1 MSRILSIL
9 VVFLLIITQYRL
21 WWGEN
26 GLLEY
31 WQTKRLVSNL
41 ETNNQL
47 LQKRNARLDAEV
59 QDLKS
64 GLDAVAERAR
74 FDLGMIGKDETFYWL
89 IGDPPQ
95 IFTTSPPKEKQNS
108 NHD

>member
-1 MSRILSIL
+1 MSRFLSVL
-9 VVFLLIITQYRL
+9 VVLLLLMTQFRL

-31 WQTKRLVSNL
+31 WQTKALVSDL
-41 ETNNQL
+41 ETNNQK
-47 LQKRNARLDAEV
+47 LQKRNARLNAEV

-74 FDLGMIGKDETFYWL
+74 FDLGMIGKNETFFWL
-89 IGDPPQ
+89 IGDPPERMKIPEQ
-95 IFTTSPPKEKQNS
+95 AIEPMP
-108 NHD
+108 

>member
-9 VVFLLIITQYRL
+9 VIFLLLITQYRL

-31 WQTKRLVSNL
+31 WQTKKLVSSL
-41 ETNNQL
+41 ETTNQQ

-74 FDLGMIGKDETFYWL
+74 FDLGMIGKDETFFWL
-89 IGDPPQ
+89 IGDPPHS
-95 IFTTSPPKEKQNS
+95 FTEPLPEPEQQP
-108 NHD
+108 

>member
-1 MSRILSIL
+1 MSRFLSVL
-9 VVFLLIITQYRL
+9 VVLLLFIIQYRL

-31 WQTKRLVSNL
+31 WQTKELVFTL
-41 ETNNQL
+41 DENNQQ
-47 LQKRNARLDAEV
+47 LQKRNSRLDAEV

-74 FDLGMIGKDETFYWL
+74 FDLGMIGKEETFFWL

-95 IFTTSPPKEKQNS
+95 VYKAPKQEVKPTP
-108 NHD
+108 

>member
-1 MSRILSIL
+1 MSRFLSVL
-9 VVFLLIITQYRL
+9 VVLLLLMTQFRL

-31 WQTKRLVSNL
+31 WQTKALVSDL
-41 ETNNQL
+41 ETNNQK
-47 LQKRNARLDAEV
+47 LQKRNARLNAEV

-74 FDLGMIGKDETFYWL
+74 FDLGMIGKNETFFWL
-89 IGDPPQ
+89 IGEPPQ
-95 IFTTSPPKEKQNS
+95 SFTEPLPEMEQQP
-108 NHD
+108 

>member
-1 MSRILSIL
+1 MSRILSVLVIL
-9 VVFLLIITQYRL
+9 LLLITQYRL

-31 WQTKRLVSNL
+31 WQTKALVSNL
-41 ETNNQL
+41 EANNQQ
-47 LQKRNARLDAEV
+47 LQKRNSRLDAQV

-74 FDLGMIGKDETFYWL
+74 FDLGMIGKDETFFWL
-89 IGDPPQ
+89 IGEPPQ
-95 IFTTSPPKEKQNS
+95 RLKEPLPEPAP
-108 NHD
+108 